1 MRFSKATLLKVIVFS
16 IVCLIFT
23 VVLGVRLAN
32 VPLFRG
38 RTTYEAEFENAAGV
52 IKGDS
57 VKIAGVNVGR
67 VETARIEAG
76 KAIVE
81 FSVDDSVKLTDET
94 EAAIRWRN
102 VLGQR
107 FLYLYPND
115 GGRPLEEGDR
125 IPLAQTTKAG
135 DIGELLNSLGPILRS
150 IDPEK
155 ANAFLDSMN
164 TALAGN
170 EVAVRQLIDN
180 SAVLARELAAMDTQI
195 ASAVDSSDEILAVF
209 ADQNDAL
216 GQIFDDLNT
225 VGGALHRTTGEL
237 NSVISDFAVVQKHL
251 DNLLAENSTNIDAT
265 IANAD
270 EVANTLA
277 KNKRNLAQ
285 TLCTLPTG
293 VANYF
298 QTSSW
303 GEWFN
308 VRIVEVILRDR
319 ENRVLAD
326 ETELA
331 QQRGKKSFPAF
342 TDCGNDT
349 YKSAGGRVKGGPPGA
364 PIDQPSEKMQGLL
377 RFMLTERAD
386 A

>member
-1 MRFSKATLLKVIVFS
+1 MRFSKTILLKVIAFAV
-16 IVCLIFT
+16 VCLVFT
-23 VVLGVRLAN
+23 VLLGVRLAN

-38 RTTYEAEFENAAGV
+38 RTSYQAEFENAAGV

-67 VETARIEAG
+67 VESTRIDSG

-81 FSVDDSVKLTDET
+81 FSVDDSVKLTNDT

-107 FLYLYPND
+107 FLYLYPGD
-115 GGRPLEEGDR
+115 TGESLEEGDR

-155 ANAFLDSMN
+155 ANAFLESMN

-180 SAVLARELAAMDTQI
+180 SSVLARDLASMDTQI
-195 ASAVDSSDEILAVF
+195 ASAVDSSDEILAVY
-209 ADQNDAL
+209 AEQNDAL

-225 VGGALHRTTGEL
+225 VGGALHRTTGEI
-237 NSVISDFAVVQKHL
+237 NTVISDFSVVQKHL
-251 DNLLAENSTNIDAT
+251 DKLVTENSNSIDAT
-265 IANAD
+265 IANAN
-270 EVANTLA
+270 VIAKTLA
-277 KNKRNLAQ
+277 ANKRNLAD

-303 GEWFN
+303 GEYFN
-308 VRIVEVILRDR
+308 VRLVEVIFKDSN
-319 ENRVLAD
+319 NRVILD
-326 ETELA
+326 QKELQ
-331 QQRGKKSFPAF
+331 QQRGSESLPAYPG
-342 TDCGNDT
+342 CGKQT
-349 YKSAGGRVKGGPPGA
+349 YKGSPTEPENESLL
-364 PIDQPSEKMQGLL
+364 PIPQPSENVEGLL
-377 RFMLTERAD
+377 RFMLAERGD

>member
-1 MRFSKATLLKVIVFS
+1 MRFSKATLLKVIAFAV
-16 IVCLIFT
+16 VCLIFT
-23 VVLGVRLAN
+23 VLLGVRLAN
-32 VPLFRG
+32 VPLFAG
-38 RTTYEAEFENAAGV
+38 RATYEAEFENAAGV

-67 VETARIEAG
+67 VETARIEGG
-76 KAIVE
+76 KAVVE
-81 FSVDDSVKLTDET
+81 FSVDDSIKLTDET

-107 FLYLYPND
+107 FLYLYPAE
-115 GGRPLEEGDR
+115 GGRRLEEGDR

-170 EVAVRQLIDN
+170 EVTVRQLIDN
-180 SAVLARELAAMDTQI
+180 SAVLADDLAAMDTQI

-209 ADQNDAL
+209 AEQNNAL

-237 NSVISDFAVVQKHL
+237 NSVIGDFSVVQKHL
-251 DNLLAENSTNIDAT
+251 DNLLAENSANIDAT
-265 IANAD
+265 IANANV
-270 EVANTLA
+270 VAKTLA
-277 KNKRNLAQ
+277 ANKGNLAE
-285 TLCTLPTG
+285 TLCTLPVG

-308 VRIVEVILRDR
+308 VRIVEVLFRDR
-319 ENRVLAD
+319 ENKVLAD
-326 ETELA
+326 QSELP
-331 QQRGKKSFPAF
+331 QQRGEKSFPAF
-342 TDCGNDT
+342 TGCGKGT
-349 YKSAGGRVKGGPPGA
+349 YKHSGGGHKGAAPGA
-364 PIDQPSEKMQGLL
+364 PLDRPSEDVQGLL
-377 RFMLTERAD
+377 RFMLERGD